1 MALDREAA
9 RALGKFASD
18 ADFIIRARVDLLL
31 ALNELDAKD
40 KEIERLREALAAVE
54 EELAQADAHNAAT
67 LDELALYERLI
78 QIGEVAALDVT
89 ALKERLADL
98 ERRTGE
104 RSGGV

>member
-54 EELAQADAHNAAT
+54 EELAQADATIAEMGDHIAGMADQAADLLNQAT
-67 LDELALYERLI
+67 SVV
-78 QIGEVAALDVT
+78 G
-89 ALKERLADL
+89 ERLADL

>member
-9 RALGKFASD
+9 RARGKFASD

-31 ALNELDAKD
+31 ALKGLDTKD

-54 EELAQADAHNAAT
+54 EELAQA
-67 LDELALYERLI
+67 EERL
-78 QIGEVAALDVT
+78 GN
-89 ALKERLADL
+89 L